1 MNQLQQIPKPWMQN
15 WVSTCDV
22 EVWQPVH
29 TVRHIHNVVERLSEI
44 LPLGFANFM
53 ITIGKD
59 IAMPTTLVALVGNMP
74 LKCKILFHNHK
85 NLRAKDRI
93 YLISISGRMC
103 KIINTILS
111 KKSCTTKICSI
122 FAEKQK

>member
-29 TVRHIHNVVERLSEI
+29 TVRHIHNVVEGLSEI

-93 YLISISGRMC
+93 ISD
-103 KIINTILS
+103 NLF
-111 KKSCTTKICSI
+111 I
-122 FAEKQK
+122 FAYQIKHICYGHHFYRRTVRF